1 MPRTSMVPSNQDR
14 HIMLFKPESFHLI
27 CFWIHLPTL
36 SSCFPTASKMSHTLR
51 AFTVLYFWVP
61 LLSTYMYIPPF
72 PSQNYPHLTPLTSPA
87 PTSHYCYRWCLEAHR
102 SGLRPAPCPVQ
113 VFTPTLRSSVSLSQ
127 IHHLVRNYWVSDMA
141 EPQKCQ
147 WFMGWFGPVLWL
159 AGRRDSWIH
168 TSRKGKQEIPNS

>member
-1 MPRTSMVPSNQDR
+1 MSRTSIVPSNQDR
-14 HIMLFKPESFHLI
+14 HIMLFKPESFRLI

-36 SSCFPTASKMSHTLR
+36 SSCFPTASKMSYTLR

-87 PTSHYCYRWCLEAHR
+87 PTSHYCYRWCLEAR
-102 SGLRPAPCPVQ
+102 MSGLKTC
-113 VFTPTLRSSVSLSQ
+113 SLSCTGLHTNTQ
-127 IHHLVRNYWVSDMA
+127 IICEPLPDPLLGQKLLSDIA

-147 WFMGWFGPVLWL
+147 WFTGWFGPVLWL

-168 TSRKGKQEIPNS
+168 TSRKGKQGIPNN